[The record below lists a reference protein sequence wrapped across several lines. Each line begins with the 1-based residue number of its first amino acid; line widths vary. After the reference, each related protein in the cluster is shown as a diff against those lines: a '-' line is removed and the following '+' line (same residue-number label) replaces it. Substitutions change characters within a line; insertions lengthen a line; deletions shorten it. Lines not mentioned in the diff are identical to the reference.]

1 MCKKLLNF
9 LALVFIL
16 SSGIIHAQS
25 IKVSGK
31 VTDSNGIP
39 LPGANILEKG
49 TVNGASADFD
59 GSYSLRVSGS
69 AVLVFSS
76 IGFVTQEIP
85 VGTQT
90 VIEVSLEESVQ
101 ALEEVVV
108 TALGIK
114 REKKALGYSAQE
126 VSAETVTAA
135 ANGNINT
142 ALQGKVAGVNITTSG
157 GIGGNARL
165 DLRGTSSLSGDD
177 KVLWVI
183 DGVPFAADD
192 TNDPDDL
199 FGGVSNGGGLLD
211 INPDDVETV
220 SVLKGGQAAA
230 LYGTRGANGVILI
243 TTKSGAKSEGLGIS
257 YTGSTVFS
265 EAAYFLDLQ
274 KEYGQ
279 GIDGNYDPTSGAS
292 WGPRFDGASRLSW
305 TGEQLPYQAASNQLE
320 DFTRTALSMRHA
332 LALSKANEDGNF
344 RVSISKDQTEGV
356 YENHQIDKLNFDLK
370 AAYDINP
377 WLNVDTKISYIKNEG
392 QQRPEVGS
400 YSFVSFFNSM
410 PANIRTQDL
419 KPGFRIIRNERR
431 EFLYGASDDLTA
443 NPNASSRNP
452 YFVQDQIFNSDERN
466 RFFGYFASTFKFT
479 DHLKLKL
486 KYGLDTYRY
495 ESLDGYR
502 YADNVDGQRPYFNT
516 SEKFYTEEN
525 MEFLLSYNK
534 DFGEKVKFGLS
545 AGGNKMHRESETLR
559 STSGRLVSSRDFF
572 FNAGLS
578 LNSKETFSERE
589 IQSVYGLL
597 DVSYNEYLFLTATA
611 RNDWSSALP
620 IDNNSYFYP
629 SVGLSG
635 LISEMTQ
642 MPDWISYFKVR
653 ASWAQVGKD
662 TLPYLANPVFE
673 YSTWNFNL
681 LTSSVPDRL
690 VDTNLKPEISSTAE
704 VGLELKLFK
713 SRFGIDVT
721 YYNERTKNQIVATEN
736 GRSTG
741 FPRYVTNLGLITN
754 KGVEIIANIIPIKTK
769 DFNMG
774 LTLNFAKNEGVLEE
788 FAQDQDGENLPF
800 FFFNSN
806 TISEQVRAEVGEK
819 MGDIYGFAFQRD
831 GAGNLIIGDDGL
843 PLRSEDKVKLGNI
856 QADFTGSIGLNLNYK
871 SVSLNALL
879 GMQQGG
885 DIYSLTESGAIG
897 SGTAEVTTSLGR
909 EPFVVP
915 GNLADGSANTTT
927 VSPQQYWGRVSG
939 ISETSIYDA
948 SFMKLT
954 EVALG
959 YSIPRKI
966 LDKLGH
972 GVINKA
978 KFSIVGRNLFYL
990 YRNTPG
996 TVPDSGVYNTS
1007 FGAQAFDF
1015 SPVPVTRSVG
1025 FSLNLNF

>member
-9 LALVFIL
+9 LAFVFIL

-211 INPDDVETV
+211 INPDDIETV

-279 GIDGNYDPTSGAS
+279 GINGNYDPTSGAS

-332 LALSKANEDGNF
+332 LALSKANEDGSF

-370 AAYDINP
+370 AAYNINP

-392 QQRPEVGS
+392 QQRPEVGFYGYTS
-400 YSFVSFFNSM
+400 LFNSM

-419 KPGFRIIRNERR
+419 KPGFRLVENERR

-443 NPNASSRNP
+443 NPNATSRNP
-452 YFVQDQIFNSDERN
+452 YFVQDQILNSDERN

-479 DHLKLKL
+479 DYLKLKL

-502 YADNVDGQRPYFNT
+502 YADNVSDQRPYFNT
-516 SEKFYTEEN
+516 SEKFYAEEN
-525 MEFLLSYNK
+525 MEFLLSFNK

-559 STSGRLVSSRDFF
+559 STSGRLVSNRDFF

-578 LNSKETFSERE
+578 LNSNETFSERE

-597 DVSYNEYLFLTATA
+597 DVSYNEYLFLTVTA

-620 IDNNSYFYP
+620 VDNNSYFYP

-642 MPDWISYFKVR
+642 MPDWVSYFKVR

-662 TLPYLANPVFE
+662 TQPYLANPVFA
-673 YSTWNFNL
+673 YRTWNFNL
-681 LTSSVPDRL
+681 LTSDVPDRL

-704 VGLELKLFK
+704 VGLELKLFN

-721 YYNERTKNQIVATEN
+721 YYNERTENQIVETRN
-736 GRSTG
+736 GQSSG
-741 FPRYVTNLGLITN
+741 FANYVTNLGLITN
-754 KGVEIIANIIPIKTK
+754 KGVEVIANIIPIRTK

-800 FFFNSN
+800 FFFQSNSVD
-806 TISEQVRAEVGEK
+806 EEVRAVVGEK
-819 MGDIYGFAFQRD
+819 MGDIYGLAFQRD

-843 PLRSEDKVKLGNI
+843 PLRSEDMVKLGNI
-856 QADFTGSIGLNLNYK
+856 QADFTGSIGLNFNYK

-885 DIYSLTESGAIG
+885 DIYSLTEAGAVA
-897 SGTAEVTTSLGR
+897 SGTAAVTTSLGR
-909 EPFVVP
+909 APFVVS

-927 VSPQQYWGRVSG
+927 ISPQQYWGAVSA
-939 ISETSIYDA
+939 ISESSIYDA